1 MSESIRLYKY
11 QALLAN
17 GRGASRERLMAAVE
31 VSLATFK
38 RDIAKLRDQMS
49 VPIEF
54 DRDSGFY
61 KLNTTG
67 NNARFELPGFWLQQD
82 EIIALA
88 TIQKMLSQLAP
99 SLMGPQLAPLERK
112 LQELLDKQGLSTGEL
127 DKRIKLMYA
136 GKRQLNAKVFE
147 TVAHATF
154 ARKRLSL
161 QHFNRSTGEL
171 SSREISP
178 IDIALYRGNWY
189 VNAWCHMRDGLRR
202 FSIDAIEQ
210 VALVDTTA
218 KDMDEASVNAELG
231 GGYGIYSGKH
241 LQRAVLW
248 FSAERARW
256 VQSEEWHP
264 EQVGQLRADGSYQ
277 LEVPYSD
284 ERELIADLLRYGS
297 GVEVLAPAALRNT
310 MKKTLHETLGK
321 YL

>member
-11 QALLAN
+11 QSLLAN

-38 RDIAKLRDQMS
+38 RDIAKLRDQMN

-54 DRDSGFY
+54 DRDSGCY

-67 NNARFELPGFWLQQD
+67 SSARFELPGFWLQQD
-82 EIIALA
+82 EIVALA

-112 LQELLDKQGLSTGEL
+112 LQELLDKQGLSTSEL
-127 DKRIKLMYA
+127 DKRIRLMYV

-147 TVAHATF
+147 TVANATLN
-154 ARKRLSL
+154 RKRLRL

-171 SSREISP
+171 SNREISP

-189 VNAWCHMRDGLRR
+189 LNAWCHMREGLRR

-210 VALVDTTA
+210 VALLDEIA
-218 KDMDEASVNAELG
+218 QEIDEASAAKDLD
-231 GGYGIYSGKH
+231 GGYGIYAGKH
-241 LQRAVLW
+241 VQHAVLW
-248 FSAERARW
+248 FNPERARW
-256 VQSEEWHP
+256 VQTEEWHP

-277 LEVPYSD
+277 LNVPYAD
-284 ERELIADLLRYGS
+284 ERELIADLLRYGPD
-297 GVEVLAPAALRNT
+297 VEVLAPAALRNT
-310 MKKTLHETLGK
+310 MKKTLHQALGK